1 MGVAGRMGRSAV
13 VGAMWG
19 VEATCRVPG
28 ATRSL
33 DHTRHT
39 AVVVMGQ
46 AAGKEYRQQAEQKS
60 GVARKQRRTE
70 AVHRFVPGAKIVKGE
85 SRDKGKPRFLIGLA
99 EPHPIFA
106 RQR

>member
-13 VGAMWG
+13 VGTMWG
-19 VEATCRVPG
+19 VEATRRMPG

-46 AAGKEYRQQAEQKS
+46 AAGKEHRQQAEQKS

-70 AVHRFVPGAKIVKGE
+70 AVHRFVPGAKIVQMGGTG
-85 SRDKGKPRFLIGLA
+85 RDLTEETRRHVPECGLSA
-99 EPHPIFA
+99 WT
-106 RQR
+106 

>member
-13 VGAMWG
+13 VGTMWG
-19 VEATCRVPG
+19 VEATRRMPG

-46 AAGKEYRQQAEQKS
+46 AAGKEHRQQAEQKS

-70 AVHRFVPGAKIVKGE
+70 AVHRFVPGAKIVQMSGTSGE
-85 SRDKGKPRFLIGLA
+85 LTQETPQHVTECSLFL
-99 EPHPIFA
+99 
-106 RQR
+106 